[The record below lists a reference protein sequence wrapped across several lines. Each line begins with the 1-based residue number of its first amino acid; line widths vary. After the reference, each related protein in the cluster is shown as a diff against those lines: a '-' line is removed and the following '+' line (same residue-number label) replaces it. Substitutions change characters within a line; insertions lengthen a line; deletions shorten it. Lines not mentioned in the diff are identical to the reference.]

1 MKPMVRRTSPQS
13 SSVSQM
19 SNFSSVML
27 PWAKYWSD
35 SSHCIFEYLT
45 VRFLVIFWA
54 RFLVLYFLILLG
66 RLRYFRSCWRWE
78 ISWMWRS
85 RCWSRWRAK
94 SGRKRRGREW
104 SGRSGRCNKNSIFLF
119 RRSLVYLL
127 FSSDMCYCKL
137 ANIWCGFIISAAT
150 VAFCQLEWFQLTSPT
165 TIRKD
170 TFVWFIAEMY
180 LGIAN
185 IHIFKWCKYI
195 TWRIK
200 CCIVLTE
207 FGPIRVLWAPLS
219 IRTKKMISIV
229 LKMRFILSFQLSY
242 QRTRMVYYS
251 ILDLT

>member
-1 MKPMVRRTSPQS
+1 
-13 SSVSQM
+13 
-19 SNFSSVML
+19 
-27 PWAKYWSD
+27 
-35 SSHCIFEYLT
+35 
-45 VRFLVIFWA
+45 
-54 RFLVLYFLILLG
+54 
-66 RLRYFRSCWRWE
+66 
-78 ISWMWRS
+78 MWRS
-85 RCWSRWRAK
+85 PCWSRWRAK
-94 SGRKRRGREW
+94 RGRKRRGRGW

-137 ANIWCGFIISAAT
+137 ANIWCAFIISAAT

-180 LGIAN
+180 LGITN
-185 IHIFKWCKYI
+185 IHIFRWCKHI
-195 TWRIK
+195 TWWIK

-229 LKMRFILSFQLSY
+229 LKMRFILSFHLSY
-242 QRTRMVYYS
+242 QRTTMVYYS

>member
-1 MKPMVRRTSPQS
+1 
-13 SSVSQM
+13 
-19 SNFSSVML
+19 
-27 PWAKYWSD
+27 
-35 SSHCIFEYLT
+35 
-45 VRFLVIFWA
+45 
-54 RFLVLYFLILLG
+54 
-66 RLRYFRSCWRWE
+66 
-78 ISWMWRS
+78 MWRS

-94 SGRKRRGREW
+94 SGRKRRGRGW
-104 SGRSGRCNKNSIFLF
+104 SGRCNKNSIFLF
-119 RRSLVYLL
+119 RRSFAYLL

-137 ANIWCGFIISAAT
+137 ANIWCAFIISAAT

-185 IHIFKWCKYI
+185 IHIFRWCKHI
-195 TWRIK
+195 TWWIK

-219 IRTKKMISIV
+219 IRTFIVLCASFSTQNVAVGDKKTISIV

-242 QRTRMVYYS
+242 QRARMVYYS